1 MTLERRISNLE
12 RNASM
17 AVGDPLMY
25 YVNNRTGSTLD
36 KGTAVY
42 ISGSQGNRITVAKA
56 QANAES
62 TSSKTFGVTNESIAN
77 NQSGWVTVAGS
88 ITKIDTSAF
97 TEGNTLYLSPTT
109 AGAFT
114 ATKPAAPSHLV
125 YVGFVT
131 RAHATVGAIYVKVQ
145 NGYELD
151 EIHDVQI
158 TSPANGDRL
167 NYDSASGLWK
177 NIHVSR
183 IELKNTT
190 STQSLTNGTAVT
202 IGASAT
208 ASNQWTTVENLGSM
222 FTLGTTTGLVTTNTA
237 GRVSIYG
244 KIRLDTNTTGQRILQ
259 VVLNGSE
266 QIAALTVSGNSAT
279 SISVSVPS
287 FRLSAN
293 DTLELRVYQDSG
305 GARTLATGST
315 IPLYF
320 IVEYLGA

>member
-25 YVNNRTGSTLD
+25 YVNNRTGSTLA

-62 TSSKTFGVTNESIAN
+62 TSSKTFGITNESIAN

-97 TEGNTLYLSPTT
+97 AEGNTLYLSPTT

-114 ATKPAAPSHLV
+114 ATKPAAPNHLV

-131 RAHATVGAIYVKVQ
+131 RAHATVGSIYVKVQ

-177 NIHVSR
+177 NVPVSR

-190 STQSLTNGTAVT
+190 STQSLTNGSATT

-208 ASNQWTTVENLGSM
+208 SSNQWTTVENLGSM
-222 FTLGTTTGLVTTNTA
+222 FTLGTTTGLITTNTA
-237 GRVSIYG
+237 GRVSIFG

-259 VVLNGSE
+259 LVLNGSE
-266 QIAALTVSGNSAT
+266 QISALTVSGNSAT

-305 GARTLATGST
+305 GSRTLATGST